1 MVTVVSYG
9 LPVQSKEKDP
19 FVKGIME
26 VAAAGLVSVSLIV
39 MQQRHSN
46 ASVSQVDA
54 LQWTFKMKLA
64 QRTKSILGPYQQVA
78 MEGNILQTAEK
89 LKADAETEKA
99 RANALEVEVKGLKA
113 NSDSERTRADV
124 LENKVQTLEDMVRN
138 LLANLGDKS

>member
-26 VAAAGLVSVSLIV
+26 VAAAGFVSVSLIV
-39 MQQRHSN
+39 MRQRHSN

-54 LQWTFKMKLA
+54 LQWTFKTKLA

-78 MEGNILQTAEK
+78 MEGKLQ
-89 LKADAETEKA
+89 
-99 RANALEVEVKGLKA
+99 
-113 NSDSERTRADV
+113 
-124 LENKVQTLEDMVRN
+124 RN
-138 LLANLGDKS
+138 

>member
-64 QRTKSILGPYQQVA
+64 QG
-78 MEGNILQTAEK
+78 
-89 LKADAETEKA
+89 
-99 RANALEVEVKGLKA
+99 
-113 NSDSERTRADV
+113 
-124 LENKVQTLEDMVRN
+124 RN
-138 LLANLGDKS
+138 LSWDPISRLPWKVTSSKLQRN